1 MSTSKLDMVLRL
13 VIEEEKQAAL
23 NFKAVHEDY
32 VSTEDA
38 LNQALGYRVE
48 YEELSRGLRP
58 SKFPLL
64 QLRAARSFLSSI
76 DSLIESQRR
85 ILLEKHDALE
95 VRRKQWYL
103 LRAKTKSIEAVI
115 ASRNKSRLIM
125 EEKKEQIRLDDLFG
139 RETLP

>member
-48 YEELSRGLRP
+48 YEELSRLRP

-103 LRAKTKSIEAVI
+103 LRQRQKSIEAVI

-125 EEKKEQIRLDDLFG
+125 EEKKSKFV
-139 RETLP
+139 